1 MIALDDDELA
11 VVMNLAKPLP
21 PDRRPAFLAAV
32 IEEASKHAEGFE
44 GLSRDR
50 MLDRSITGFDP

>member
-1 MIALDDDELA
+1 MISLDDGELA

-32 IEEASKHAEGFE
+32 IEEASKHAVGFE
-44 GLSRDR
+44 ELGGNRYA
-50 MLDRSITGFDP
+50 RSEHYRI